1 MARIDQPSTNAR
13 SALLLGGVLSR
24 SDSMLATLLAGNV
37 TWARDSVAAVQV
49 IGALAWRPSPLS
61 RWQIEGGASGAAF
74 ALSML
79 GRDGNGSG
87 WLRGRRRLGSHF
99 GALAGMALGHTVRG
113 STDSRSVGADVG
125 VWATAGSFNVD
136 FAVARGRTQDSLLMA
151 ASRVFTRRRSAWLDM
166 DDVALTFGWVGGPLD
181 VSATQRWRTGV
192 RGTAVEQAALQGSVT
207 WTVTRRMAVVVS
219 GGRHLA
225 DPARGAPDATT
236 LVALLRL
243 SFSTTDT
250 TPRIREA
257 DLAVVRAEEGSI
269 LKVRIRA
276 PVSARVE
283 VAGTFSGWDPLPLTL
298 KDGYWEAEVRVP
310 PGRHRVAYRIDGGP
324 WRAPT
329 QLAKLREFGG
339 EVGLLIVP

>member
-1 MARIDQPSTNAR
+1 MRCLGLDIGSSSIKGAVLDTETASVSHIVREPFPDPVPGLPSGFHEVAPDEIFARAVRVIDHLT
-13 SALLLGGVLSR
+13 AL
-24 SDSMLATLLAGNV
+24 
-37 TWARDSVAAVQV
+37 
-49 IGALAWRPSPLS
+49 
-61 RWQIEGGASGAAF
+61 
-74 ALSML
+74 
-79 GRDGNGSG
+79 
-87 WLRGRRRLGSHF
+87 
-99 GALAGMALGHTVRG
+99 
-113 STDSRSVGADVG
+113 
-125 VWATAGSFNVD
+125 
-136 FAVARGRTQDSLLMA
+136 
-151 ASRVFTRRRSAWLDM
+151 
-166 DDVALTFGWVGGPLD
+166 
-181 VSATQRWRTGV
+181 
-192 RGTAVEQAALQGSVT
+192 
-207 WTVTRRMAVVVS
+207 
-219 GGRHLA
+219 
-225 DPARGAPDATT
+225 APDATT